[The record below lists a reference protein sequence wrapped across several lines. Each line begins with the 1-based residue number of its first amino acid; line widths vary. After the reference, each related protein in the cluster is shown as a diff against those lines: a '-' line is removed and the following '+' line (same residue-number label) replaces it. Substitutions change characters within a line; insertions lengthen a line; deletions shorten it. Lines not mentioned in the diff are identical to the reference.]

1 MMMSVCSQDAK
12 LAYDSCRRRFCPLQ
26 HSEGVRESPQFDVG
40 ELQISH
46 DLQLVDA
53 AEVLHAVSELEQVGS
68 VHRQLELMGL
78 TQDEDLRGGGGTET
92 LRSRRASATRIG
104 AYLKVLPRGEGE
116 EGQLPLLLTPGPAQV
131 RVPDEH
137 ARLDAGVQVEGD
149 VLRPAAAQVHC
160 KTEQNSSEVVGRLLI
175 GAVKV
180 GFTCEGT
187 C

>member
-78 TQDEDLRGGGGTET
+78 TQDEDLRGGGGRRRYAPDVHPQPGSAPTSKYSPEEKGKKGSS
-92 LRSRRASATRIG
+92 RSS
-104 AYLKVLPRGEGE
+104 
-116 EGQLPLLLTPGPAQV
+116 
-131 RVPDEH
+131 
-137 ARLDAGVQVEGD
+137 
-149 VLRPAAAQVHC
+149 
-160 KTEQNSSEVVGRLLI
+160 
-175 GAVKV
+175 
-180 GFTCEGT
+180 
-187 C
+187 